1 MCSCYDIEQYPSL
14 TVPNIYL
21 SNLADRVAAM
31 ILNAALFRSVLEEV
45 WILAYITLGL
55 MVSQLVS
62 VRLNILKILISTYI
76 QVLSFIR

>member
-1 MCSCYDIEQYPSL
+1 
-14 TVPNIYL
+14 
-21 SNLADRVAAM
+21 M

-45 WILAYITLGL
+45 WILAYITLVL

-62 VRLNILKILISTYI
+62 VCLNILKILISTYI